1 MDLLGYKQVR
11 CYAFGFAMLWLVI
24 CKGALTTTSHVGGS
38 TPCAST
44 SYSDFRTFSF
54 AAPLRAAN
62 SMTATTHRASLPT
75 SCSQHHSGDMEVH
88 LPEEEKLSA
97 PALSSSQMQQLIRTN
112 EALLKTNESLKE
124 LVISVVELLRD
135 PTRHATYGEP
145 LRGSD
150 SRLHAQHQKTSSL
163 SLSKVLRPTSPSAS
177 VRDTSRRL
185 SSGSFAQDNA
195 YEGTSGTILG
205 ENILP
210 MTFEEIDAETA
221 MYRQKYE
228 GGRFT
233 LLSTVVLYSLLS
245 KCRLIVDSS
254 HKLSNVSFSSGTY
267 YA

>member
-1 MDLLGYKQVR
+1 MLRFCDVVVGDLQESFDHHTIRSVPPVL
-11 CYAFGFAMLWLVI
+11 L
-24 CKGALTTTSHVGGS
+24 HVQI
-38 TPCAST
+38 PC
-44 SYSDFRTFSF
+44 TFQ
-54 AAPLRAAN
+54 LRRAAN

-88 LPEEEKLSA
+88 LPAEENLSA
-97 PALSSSQMQQLIRTN
+97 PALSSSQMRQLIRTN

-150 SRLHAQHQKTSSL
+150 SKSHAQHQKTSSP

-221 MYRQKYE
+221 VYRQKYE
-228 GGRFT
+228 GGCFYHSVNRCTIFPVIEM
-233 LLSTVVLYSLLS
+233 SAY
-245 KCRLIVDSS
+245 CR
-254 HKLSNVSFSSGTY
+254 
-267 YA
+267 